1 MNKIFAVLLCAS
13 VAASASANPSVGSDA
28 GRSFESGSTSSMK
41 RDKSLSA
48 DKARGDRQTI
58 TKSRERAHEQSQTE
72 SNSESRGRSFEKSKS
87 SEVSLNINGI
97 LLQQFVKRYERTAE
111 GEGMAGAYFSAC
123 KPISTALSDYPV
135 WSFDQ
140 GKVTGRTEA
149 MYGNGN
155 GMIASRGDGV
165 VVLYVDSNDTYI
177 RRYAQCRMTASAWLS
192 HAGDL
197 ANRTS
202 PKSEQEVV
210 KIIQEVFH
218 QMDLD
223 GELFIQIRQQSR
235 DDWDQQAYCSQWLGD
250 YKDFTEPDM
259 DCSVFQF
266 KGRDMYV
273 KNRKTLSDDSIDGR
287 SFTISL
293 SGSESDSYRVENSS
307 TSDDSVSRSARM
319 SDSDERFRERKNT
332 ATLSKSKSSEASTS
346 TKLDRGSKAGVN
358 STPGE

>member
-135 WSFDQ
+135 WSYFSSR
-140 GKVTGRTEA
+140 VMGRSAA
-149 MYGNGN
+149 MDEGLIHREVPLKLRVDPQN
-155 GMIASRGDGV
+155 V
-165 VVLYVDSNDTYI
+165 YV
-177 RRYAQCRMTASAWLS
+177 RRYSQCRMTASAWLS

-197 ANRTS
+197 ANRSS

-210 KIIQEVFH
+210 KIVQAVFH

-223 GELFIQIRQQSR
+223 GELFIQIRQQAR
-235 DDWDQQAYCSQWLGD
+235 DDWDEQAYCSNWMSD
-250 YKDFTEPDM
+250 YHDFNEPDM

-287 SFTISL
+287 SYSISL
-293 SGSESDSYRVENSS
+293 NSSESDSYRVENSS